1 MTAAE
6 MEAAQERAVQRE
18 AYYQRAW
25 DAIIHPAHDAG
36 GRFWVACT
44 YPPAEAFTASCRP
57 HIAAHHYDA

>member
-36 GRFWVACT
+36 GCFWFARSICL
-44 YPPAEAFTASCRP
+44 PPDASTANGTLP
-57 HIAAHHYDA
+57 T